1 MGERIMK
8 GYKAFDKNLK
18 CRGMQF
24 EVGKIYNQSG
34 ELKICENGFHF
45 CANILDVYNY
55 YEKSTDTRICEVEAL
70 DIIQTEGDK
79 SCTRKLKII
88 RELSDKELLNI
99 WINRTNSGNRNSGDW
114 NSGDWN
120 SGHRNSGDW
129 NSGNRNSGDW
139 NSGHGN
145 SGHGNSGHGNSG
157 NRNSGDWNSGHGN
170 SGHGNSGNR
179 NSGDWNSGDGNSG
192 YFNTTIP
199 VYFFNK
205 PSTIKYTKELEN
217 KIRSINV
224 KPILTWITSK
234 DMSEEEK
241 NSNPSHKITGGF
253 LRSTGRHDWTK
264 LTDADKEFI
273 KSLPNYD
280 DEVFKV
286 ISNGVSL
293 LEPATIT
300 VEYNGQKFELDLQK
314 AKELGLLK

>member
-1 MGERIMK
+1 MK
-8 GYKAFDKNLK
+8 GYKAFDKDLK

-24 EVGKIYNQSG
+24 EVGKTYTQSG
-34 ELKICENGFHF
+34 KLEICQNGFHF
-45 CANILDVYNY
+45 CANVLDVYNY
-55 YEKSTDTRICEVEAL
+55 YKKSPDTRICEVEAL
-70 DIIQTEGDK
+70 DSVETEGDK
-79 SCTRKLKII
+79 SCTLKLKVI

-99 WINRTNSGNRNSGDW
+99 WINRTNSGNRNSGY
-114 NSGDWN
+114 
-120 SGHRNSGDW
+120 
-129 NSGNRNSGDW
+129 
-139 NSGHGN
+139 
-145 SGHGNSGHGNSG
+145 
-157 NRNSGDWNSGHGN
+157 
-170 SGHGNSGNR
+170 GNSGNR

-224 KPILTWITSK
+224 KPILTWISSEN
-234 DMSEEEK
+234 MSEEEK
-241 NSNPSHKITGGF
+241 NNNPSHKITGGF

-293 LEPATIT
+293 LEPTTIT
-300 VEYNGQKFELDLQK
+300 VEHNGQKFELDLQK